1 MSFSDLF
8 VGALT
13 LNSRTYALLRE
24 RSDVF
29 FRGFLVLVFAGL
41 VVGACASLPGAI
53 RDIRPL
59 TSKEQ
64 VLAEAN
70 QIFDNSFPGPNAM
83 REQVR
88 PYVTEIASMV
98 FELESLP
105 PRAGEGARPVAAVL
119 DYVGS
124 ILATPFSWAW
134 TGWLLFA
141 GLLFQ
146 FASRLLG
153 GRASMGQMLGLT
165 ALAAAPQVFTALTSL
180 LALIAM
186 ATGVGVLGGLNTLL
200 GFLIAVWSAVVYI
213 KATAVAQNFSTGRA
227 VGAILIGYGI
237 LIGMFLLAL
246 IVFALVVAG
255 LVTIASV
262 NRVN

>member
-8 VGALT
+8 VGAVT
-13 LNSRTYALLRE
+13 LNGRTYAHLRE

-29 FRGFLVLVFAGL
+29 YRGFLVLLFAGL
-41 VVGACASLPGAI
+41 VVGACASLSGSI
-53 RDIRPL
+53 RDLRPL
-59 TSKEQ
+59 TTKEQ
-64 VLAEAN
+64 VLAQAN
-70 QIFDNSFPGPNAM
+70 QIFDNSFQGTPAM

-88 PYVTEIASMV
+88 PYVTEIASMI

-124 ILATPFSWAW
+124 VLATPFSWAW

-153 GRASMGQMLGLT
+153 GRASMAQMLGLT
-165 ALAAAPQVFTALTSL
+165 ALAAAPQIFTALTSL
-180 LALIAM
+180 LALIAT
-186 ATGVGVLGGLNTLL
+186 AAGLSVLNGVNTLL
-200 GFLIAVWSAVVYI
+200 GFLIAVWSAAVYI
-213 KATAVAQNFSTGRA
+213 KATAVAQNFSIGRA
-227 VGAILIGYGI
+227 VGAILIGYVI
-237 LIGMFLLAL
+237 LIGVFILGL
-246 IVFALVVAG
+246 ILFAITVSG
-255 LVTIASV
+255 LVAIAAANTV
-262 NRVN
+262 R